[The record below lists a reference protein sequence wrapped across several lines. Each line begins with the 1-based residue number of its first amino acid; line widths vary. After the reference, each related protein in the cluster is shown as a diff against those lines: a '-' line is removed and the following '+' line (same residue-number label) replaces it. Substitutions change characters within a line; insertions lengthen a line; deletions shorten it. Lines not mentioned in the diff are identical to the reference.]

1 MAATHA
7 DGGSEAY
14 VCLRHGDLHMD
25 DSVVVSDERLAV
37 RKHPVALDGN
47 GLAGVELVVTARV
60 DATVPFRIYEDLPDA
75 VALDE
80 VRLFRERD
88 GGQWWSDAEGHRLVF
103 QGSVGPGEELVTRW
117 AVPAGVDRSG
127 GALLRPPEVDS
138 SPGTVE
144 VGTGLDDIGETI
156 RRLESR
162 FGRSSGASDD
172 DDVGPAEPAGT
183 TDGSGEAGDRPDD
196 GSLVADLLDEIEGGG
211 VPEPQLAA
219 LREHL
224 AVDAARRQTEVEG
237 PGDRSADREVAP
249 DPVAPVA
256 GDADSVGPA
265 DAVREGLT
273 TGRGRP
279 APDDPTAAGDAGLE
293 PRLRELEERV
303 DRIEAAVEERGDDR
317 KRRAARIDALEAELG
332 EAVRELRADLE
343 DVRRRRRRM
352 ADALRRPGETSA
364 TE

>member
-1 MAATHA
+1 
-7 DGGSEAY
+7 
-14 VCLRHGDLHMD
+14 MD

-37 RKHPVALDGN
+37 RKHPVALEGN

-117 AVPAGVDRSG
+117 AVPSGADRSG

-162 FGRSSGASDD
+162 FGRSTGTSDVDDAEDNGAD
-172 DDVGPAEPAGT
+172 EPVGT
-183 TDGSGEAGDRPDD
+183 TDGSGDEGDRPD
-196 GSLVADLLDEIEGGG
+196 GGTLVADLLDEIEGGD
-211 VPEPQLAA
+211 VPEPQLAS

-224 AVDAARRQTEVEG
+224 AVGAARRRADG
-237 PGDRSADREVAP
+237 ADDRPVDRGVAP
-249 DPVAPVA
+249 DPVVPVA
-256 GDADSVGPA
+256 GDAESGG
-265 DAVREGLT
+265 DAVE
-273 TGRGRP
+273 TGRGGP
-279 APDDPTAAGDAGLE
+279 STDGVPGTDGDDTDDGDAALGS
-293 PRLRELEERV
+293 RLRALERRV
-303 DRIEAAVEERGDDR
+303 GRLEAAVEERDDAGTR
-317 KRRAARIDALEAELG
+317 QAARIDALEDELG
-332 EAVRELRADLE
+332 EAVRELRDDLE
-343 DVRRRRRRM
+343 DVRRRRRLM